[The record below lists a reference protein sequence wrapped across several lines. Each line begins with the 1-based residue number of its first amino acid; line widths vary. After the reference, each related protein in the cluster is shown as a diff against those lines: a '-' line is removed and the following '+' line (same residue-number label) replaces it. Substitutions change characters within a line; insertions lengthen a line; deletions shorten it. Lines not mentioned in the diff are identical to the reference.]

1 MHKLF
6 ILLVI
11 TVFAFS
17 VADKV
22 TKRVGETVTLHP
34 NGTKESLNNFLWTFG
49 PNAPVEA
56 IAIVTNREV
65 TKVNGTRFGNRL
77 QTTAHNGSITICNLT
92 VGDSGI
98 FYIQIL
104 TESGILKRTIYL
116 TVQVYDEL
124 KNVVEGGNVT
134 LETPTFKLEK
144 KHRVIWRTGEG
155 IEGKIIVQWI
165 NTFYV
170 LNINFGDI
178 VQFNHNGSL
187 TFIRIPR
194 EYSGLYNVQI
204 LEDNEPH
211 SRKCYNVTVYEPV
224 SLPYFTTNITEIF
237 DIGPS
242 PSDKGC
248 YVACS
253 VKNGPDVNLTWFNGP
268 TMISSVYDSMNVS
281 MNLSLP
287 LKIQP
292 ENKENFTCE
301 ARNPV
306 TVERKTL
313 SSTMWCP
320 SHQPEGTRTWI
331 WLTAVGVGLGLMILA
346 IINIRRR
353 NFRRAVMVRRENRQE
368 SPRNYESTSSM
379 I

>member
-1 MHKLF
+1 MTLPEMTEEGVDAGEK
-6 ILLVI
+6 VRSPGCSDGRNVG
-11 TVFAFS
+11 VFAFS

-116 TVQVYDEL
+116 TVQ
-124 KNVVEGGNVT
+124 GMST
-134 LETPTFKLEK
+134 L
-144 KHRVIWRTGEG
+144 I
-155 IEGKIIVQWI
+155 
-165 NTFYV
+165 
-170 LNINFGDI
+170 
-178 VQFNHNGSL
+178 
-187 TFIRIPR
+187 IPR

-320 SHQPEGTRTWI
+320 SHQPGTLCSI
-331 WLTAVGVGLGLMILA
+331 
-346 IINIRRR
+346 
-353 NFRRAVMVRRENRQE
+353 
-368 SPRNYESTSSM
+368 
-379 I
+379 

>member
-1 MHKLF
+1 
-6 ILLVI
+6 
-11 TVFAFS
+11 
-17 VADKV
+17 
-22 TKRVGETVTLHP
+22 
-34 NGTKESLNNFLWTFG
+34 
-49 PNAPVEA
+49 
-56 IAIVTNREV
+56 
-65 TKVNGTRFGNRL
+65 
-77 QTTAHNGSITICNLT
+77 
-92 VGDSGI
+92 
-98 FYIQIL
+98 
-104 TESGILKRTIYL
+104 
-116 TVQVYDEL
+116 
-124 KNVVEGGNVT
+124 VVEGGNVT

-211 SRKCYNVTVYEPV
+211 SRKCYNVTVYGK
-224 SLPYFTTNITEIF
+224 F
-237 DIGPS
+237 PS
-242 PSDKGC
+242 NYHSNSSSTQHHKGC

-313 SSTMWCP
+313 SSTMCP
-320 SHQPEGTRTWI
+320 HMKALVFNAAVVGSLPGLPLLSLPTLFWSIYYQIKATR
-331 WLTAVGVGLGLMILA
+331 A
-346 IINIRRR
+346 IKT
-353 NFRRAVMVRRENRQE
+353 F
-368 SPRNYESTSSM
+368 SPPRNYKLIISKF
-379 I
+379 ILRH